1 MFLTPRL
8 FKTKV
13 SQYLPALRYCSYSPH
28 RYALR
33 GLFLFSVHLTKKKIT
48 GDNFT
53 TVMCPNIH
61 YWPTAFFAYI
71 YCLTDYFYF
80 CFANQFVAFNFKFVA
95 IFQRVVSGI
104 FVIIFYTSTD
114 KINTLERLKCFSAS
128 RLNFVKHG
136 HDCSPFSPN
145 NYVCSKGSFQY
156 FPNVTALIPYR
167 YALRGLFLFIA
178 RSRYLIFS

>member
-1 MFLTPRL
+1 MFYFCSQRL
-8 FKTKV
+8 NFARRKYLG
-13 SQYLPALRYCSYSPH
+13 SYLPLDTVLTAPTDMLC
-28 RYALR
+28 
-33 GLFLFSVHLTKKKIT
+33 GVFLFFVHLTKKKIT

-61 YWPTAFFAYI
+61 YRPTALFGYI
-71 YCLTDYFYF
+71 YCLTDYFCF

-156 FPNVTALIPYR
+156 FPNVTA
-167 YALRGLFLFIA
+167 
-178 RSRYLIFS
+178 FSPLS